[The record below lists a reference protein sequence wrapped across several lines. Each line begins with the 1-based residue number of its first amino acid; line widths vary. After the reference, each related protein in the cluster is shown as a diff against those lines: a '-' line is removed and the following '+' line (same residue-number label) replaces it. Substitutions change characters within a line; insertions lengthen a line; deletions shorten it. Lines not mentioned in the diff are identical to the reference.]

1 MTQMEEQLERLAEHK
16 PTPDSENTADG
27 ILRIAMDIAEGIL
40 INGGEI
46 RRVELALETVCRA
59 YGASHVEVFC
69 IHSLLL
75 ASLRMPDQ
83 SYSSQTRRVKNV
95 STHLS
100 RLEQY
105 NSLSRQICRDV
116 PPIPEV
122 DRLIREIKAKKPYPR
137 LLTLLGYM
145 LASGGFAVFFGGS
158 LRDGLAG
165 ALVGMGI
172 FFLDQIPFDI
182 ANNLVKTLLLSLCG
196 GLLSHLSVMI
206 GLGQNVDMIIIGS
219 IMLLIPGLSF
229 GNAMRDLFGGDLLS
243 GSLKIVQACMI
254 AVMIAIG
261 YAISILLLGGAL

>member
-1 MTQMEEQLERLAEHK
+1 M
-16 PTPDSENTADG
+16 
-27 ILRIAMDIAEGIL
+27 
-40 INGGEI
+40 
-46 RRVELALETVCRA
+46 
-59 YGASHVEVFC
+59 
-69 IHSLLL
+69 
-75 ASLRMPDQ
+75 
-83 SYSSQTRRVKNV
+83 
-95 STHLS
+95 
-100 RLEQY
+100 EQY

-137 LLTLLGYM
+137 LLTLWGYM